1 MEEPRAINKIETNLS
16 KEKIEFIINVA
27 YTEEV
32 DYWKSAALE
41 GKNEE
46 ERKQLTNQAPSRV
59 FFWLVKMQERVA
71 LKIFMK

>member
-1 MEEPRAINKIETNLS
+1 MEEARTINKIETNLS
-16 KEKIEFIINVA
+16 KEKIEFINVA

-32 DYWKSAALE
+32 DYWKSAVLE

-46 ERKQLTNQAPSRV
+46 ERKQLTNQAPSRF